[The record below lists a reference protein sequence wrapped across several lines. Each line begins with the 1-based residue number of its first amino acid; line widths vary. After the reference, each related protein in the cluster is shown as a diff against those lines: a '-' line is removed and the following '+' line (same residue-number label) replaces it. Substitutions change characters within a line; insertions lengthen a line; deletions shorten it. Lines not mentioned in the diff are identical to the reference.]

1 MVVFFFFFPVEIPF
15 LWEDNGSTWLMAL
28 PHYMERERG
37 RCVKRRGADV
47 KAGGVILG
55 GGGMGVRGDLRPGR
69 FQG

>member
-1 MVVFFFFFPVEIPF
+1 
-15 LWEDNGSTWLMAL
+15 MAL